1 MRKREDIRDG
11 GGGDGEKKGG
21 WRDERKDR
29 GSERKRK
36 EGRGREKRPKACVL
50 TAPVDA
56 LACRRAC
63 EHYSRVGA
71 RSLRRIII

>member
-1 MRKREDIRDG
+1 MVGEEMR
-11 GGGDGEKKGG
+11 EKQGRRG
-21 WRDERKDR
+21 ERKDR

-36 EGRGREKRPKACVL
+36 KGRGRERRPKACVL

-56 LACRRAC
+56 LACRRAS

-71 RSLRRIII
+71 HSLRRIII